1 VGRLVSALKPLHPRL
16 RVGRSGEELAFTFDV
31 RTIENG
37 MNFTLVSDAGNIDLI
52 GRVEGFVDYD
62 HLKQFS
68 EVMEL
73 HDGSVRVL
81 TLDGLV
87 VSKKAAGRPKDRL
100 VLPELEALR
109 EAQQD
114 DDRDVAASERD
125 QRDPEER

>member
-1 VGRLVSALKPLHPRL
+1 
-16 RVGRSGEELAFTFDV
+16 
-31 RTIENG
+31 